1 MYNTILFDLDG
12 TLTDSEP
19 GIINSIEHALKKYD
33 IEMKNKADLRKFL
46 GPPLKESFKQFC
58 GFSEEKAEQAVEF
71 YREYFREKGIFENNV
86 YQGVVELLEALKAQN
101 KRLIVATSKPE
112 PFTYRI
118 LEHFDL
124 MKYFDFVAGSNM
136 DNTRCKKDEVIA
148 YALNSCGITDLQ
160 SVVMIGDR
168 EHDIIGANKVGIA
181 SIGVL
186 YGYGDLQ
193 ELETADATYIAKDTH
208 EIYEIVTTNIIG
220 E

>member
-19 GIINSIEHALKKYD
+19 GIINSIEYALKKYD
-33 IEMKNKADLRKFL
+33 IKVENESDLRKFL
-46 GPPLKESFKQFC
+46 GPPLKDSFMRFC
-58 GFSEEKAEQAVEF
+58 GFSDEKAEQAVEF
-71 YREYFREKGIFENNV
+71 YREYFRKKGIFENNV
-86 YQGVVELLEALKAQN
+86 YPGVIELLENLKAQN

-112 PFTYRI
+112 PFTFRI

-124 MKYFDFVAGSNM
+124 MKYFDFAAGSNM

-148 YALNSCGITDLQ
+148 YALNSCGITDLR
-160 SVVMIGDR
+160 SAIMIGDR
-168 EHDIIGANKVGIA
+168 EHDIIGASKIGIA

-193 ELETADATYIAKDTH
+193 ELEAAGATYIAKDTH
-208 EIYEIVTTNIIG
+208 DIYDIATKCK
-220 E
+220 

>member
-12 TLTDSEP
+12 TLTDSKP
-19 GIINSIEHALKKYD
+19 GIINSIEYALKKYD
-33 IEMKNKADLRKFL
+33 IEMENKADLRKFL

-71 YREYFREKGIFENNV
+71 YREYFRERGIFENNV
-86 YQGVVELLEALKAQN
+86 YQGIVELLEALKAQN
-101 KRLIVATSKPE
+101 KKLIVATSKPE

-124 MKYFDFVAGSNM
+124 LKYFDFVAGSNM

-148 YALNSCGITDLQ
+148 HALNSCGITDLQ

-193 ELETADATYIAKDTH
+193 ELEAAGASYIAKNTS
-208 EIYEIVTTNIIG
+208 EIYEIVTS

>member
-19 GIINSIEHALKKYD
+19 GIINSIEYALKKYD
-33 IEMKNKADLRKFL
+33 FKIENKADLRKFL
-46 GPPLKESFKQFC
+46 GPPLKDSFMQFC
-58 GFSEEKAEQAVEF
+58 GFSAEKAEQAVEY
-71 YREYFREKGIFENNV
+71 YREYFRERGIFENNV
-86 YQGVVELLEALKAQN
+86 YHGIEELLKNLKAQN

-112 PFTYRI
+112 PFTFRI

-124 MKYFDFVAGSNM
+124 LKYFDFVAGSNM

-148 YALNSCGITDLQ
+148 YALNSCGIADLQ
-160 SVVMIGDR
+160 SAIMIGDR
-168 EHDIIGANKVGIA
+168 EHDIIGASKVGIA

-193 ELETADATYIAKDTH
+193 ELESSGATYIAKDTH
-208 EIYEIVTTNIIG
+208 DIYDIVTKCK
-220 E
+220 

>member
-19 GIINSIEHALKKYD
+19 GIINSIEYALKKYG
-33 IEMKNKADLRKFL
+33 IEMENKADLRKFL

-86 YQGVVELLEALKAQN
+86 YQGVVELLEVLKAQN

-118 LEHFDL
+118 LEYFDL
-124 MKYFDFVAGSNM
+124 LKYFDFVAGSNM

-193 ELETADATYIAKDTH
+193 ELETAGATYIAKDTN
-208 EIYEIVTTNIIG
+208 EIFEIVTS
-220 E
+220 

>member
-1 MYNTILFDLDG
+1 MYNTVLFDLDG

-19 GIINSIEHALKKYD
+19 GIINSIKYALKKYGIK
-33 IEMKNKADLRKFL
+33 IENKADLRKFL
-46 GPPLKESFKQFC
+46 GPPLVESFKQFC

-86 YQGVVELLEALKAQN
+86 YQGVVELLESLKAQN
-101 KRLIVATSKPE
+101 KKLIVATSKPE

-124 MKYFDFVAGSNM
+124 LKYFDFVAGSNM

-148 YALNSCGITDLQ
+148 YALNSCSITDLQ

-193 ELETADATYIAKDTH
+193 ELKAAGATYIANNTQ
-208 EIYEIVTTNIIG
+208 EIYKIVTSNK
-220 E
+220 

>member
-1 MYNTILFDLDG
+1 MYNTVLFDLDG

-19 GIINSIEHALKKYD
+19 GIINSIEYALKKYD
-33 IEMKNKADLRKFL
+33 IKIENEADLRKFL
-46 GPPLKESFKQFC
+46 GPPLKESFKLIC

-71 YREYFREKGIFENNV
+71 YREYFKEKGIFENNV
-86 YQGVVELLEALKAQN
+86 YQGVVELLESLKAKN

-124 MKYFDFVAGSNM
+124 LKYFDFAAGSNL
-136 DNTRCKKDEVIA
+136 DNTRCKKDEVIS
-148 YALNSCGITDLQ
+148 YALNSCGITDLK
-160 SVVMIGDR
+160 SAIMIGDR

-193 ELETADATYIAKDTH
+193 ELETAGATYIAKDTDD
-208 EIYEIVTTNIIG
+208 IYKIVMDNK
-220 E
+220 

>member
-19 GIINSIEHALKKYD
+19 GIINSIEYALKKYG
-33 IEMKNKADLRKFL
+33 IEMENKADLRKFL
-46 GPPLKESFKQFC
+46 GPPLKASFKQFC
-58 GFSEEKAEQAVEF
+58 GFSEDKAEQAVEF

-86 YQGVVELLEALKAQN
+86 YQGVVDLLEALKAQN
-101 KRLIVATSKPE
+101 KRLVVATSKPE
-112 PFTYRI
+112 PFTYKI

-124 MKYFDFVAGSNM
+124 LKYFDFVAGSNM

-148 YALNSCGITDLQ
+148 YALNSCGIIDLQ

-193 ELETADATYIAKDTH
+193 ELETADATYIAKNTR

>member
-19 GIINSIEHALKKYD
+19 GIINSIEYALKKYG
-33 IEMKNKADLRKFL
+33 IEMENKADLRKFL

-58 GFSEEKAEQAVEF
+58 SFSEEKAEQAVEF

-86 YQGVVELLEALKAQN
+86 YQGVVELLEMLKAEN
-101 KRLIVATSKPE
+101 KRLVVATSKPE

-124 MKYFDFVAGSNM
+124 LKYFDFVAGSNM

-186 YGYGDLQ
+186 YGYGDLK
-193 ELETADATYIAKDTH
+193 ELETAGATYIAKNTS
-208 EIYEIVTTNIIG
+208 EIYEIVTSI
-220 E
+220 

>member
-1 MYNTILFDLDG
+1 MYSTILFDLDG
-12 TLTDSEP
+12 TLTDSEQ
-19 GIINSIEHALKKYD
+19 GIINSIEYALKKYD
-33 IEMKNKADLRKFL
+33 VKVENESDLRKFL

-86 YQGVVELLEALKAQN
+86 YNGVIELLENLKAEN
-101 KRLIVATSKPE
+101 KKLIVATSKPE

-124 MKYFDFVAGSNM
+124 LKYFDFVAGSNM
-136 DNTRCKKDEVIA
+136 DNTRSKKDEVIS

-160 SVVMIGDR
+160 SAIMVGDR

-193 ELETADATYIAKDTH
+193 ELETAGATYIAKDPC
-208 EIYEIVTTNIIG
+208 EIFEIVTNG

>member
-1 MYNTILFDLDG
+1 MYNIILFDLDG

-19 GIINSIEHALKKYD
+19 GIINSIEYALKKYD
-33 IEMKNKADLRKFL
+33 IEIENKADLRKFL
-46 GPPLKESFKQFC
+46 GPPLVESFKQYC
-58 GFSEEKAEQAVEF
+58 DFSENKAEQAVEF

-124 MKYFDFVAGSNM
+124 LKYFDFVAGSNM
-136 DNTRCKKDEVIA
+136 DNTRCKKDEVIG

-160 SVVMIGDR
+160 SAVMIGDR

-193 ELETADATYIAKDTH
+193 ELEAAGATHIAKDTH
-208 EIYEIVTTNIIG
+208 QIYKIVTSNK
-220 E
+220 

>member
-19 GIINSIEHALKKYD
+19 GIINSIEYALKKYD
-33 IEMKNKADLRKFL
+33 VEMENKADLRKFL
-46 GPPLKESFKQFC
+46 GPPLKASFKQFC

-71 YREYFREKGIFENNV
+71 YREYFRARGIFENTV
-86 YQGVVELLEALKAQN
+86 YEGIVELLEALKAQN
-101 KRLIVATSKPE
+101 KKLIVATSKPE

-124 MKYFDFVAGSNM
+124 LKYFDFVAGSNM

-168 EHDIIGANKVGIA
+168 EHDVIGANKVGIA

-193 ELETADATYIAKDTH
+193 ELETAGATYIAKNTS
-208 EIYEIVTTNIIG
+208 EIYEIVTSV
-220 E
+220 

>member
-19 GIINSIEHALKKYD
+19 GIINSIEYALKKYG
-33 IEMKNKADLRKFL
+33 IEMENKADLRKFL

-86 YQGVVELLEALKAQN
+86 YQGVVELLEMLKAQN
-101 KRLIVATSKPE
+101 KRLVVATSKPE

-124 MKYFDFVAGSNM
+124 LKYFDFVAGSNM
-136 DNTRCKKDEVIA
+136 DNSRCKKDEVIA

-160 SVVMIGDR
+160 SVIMIGDR

-193 ELETADATYIAKDTH
+193 ELETAGATYIAKDTH
-208 EIYEIVTTNIIG
+208 EIYEIVTSI
-220 E
+220 

>member
-19 GIINSIEHALKKYD
+19 GIINSIEYALKKYD
-33 IEMKNKADLRKFL
+33 IEIENKADLRKFL
-46 GPPLKESFKQFC
+46 GPPLVESFKQYC
-58 GFSEEKAEQAVEF
+58 GFSENKAEQAVEF

-86 YQGVVELLEALKAQN
+86 YQGVVQLLEALKAQN

-124 MKYFDFVAGSNM
+124 LKYFDFVAGSNM
-136 DNTRCKKDEVIA
+136 DNTRSKKDEVIA

-160 SVVMIGDR
+160 SAVMIGDR

-193 ELETADATYIAKDTH
+193 ELEVAGATHIAKDTRD
-208 EIYEIVTTNIIG
+208 IYEIVTSNK
-220 E
+220 

>member
-19 GIINSIEHALKKYD
+19 GIINSIEYALKKYG
-33 IEMKNKADLRKFL
+33 IEMENKADLRKFL

-124 MKYFDFVAGSNM
+124 LKYFDFVAGSNM

-160 SVVMIGDR
+160 SVIMIGDR

-193 ELETADATYIAKDTH
+193 ELETAGATYIAKNTR
-208 EIYEIVTTNIIG
+208 EIYEIVTSI
-220 E
+220 

>member
-19 GIINSIEHALKKYD
+19 GIINSIEYALKKYG
-33 IEMKNKADLRKFL
+33 IEMENKADLRKFL

-86 YQGVVELLEALKAQN
+86 YQGVAELLEALKAQN

-124 MKYFDFVAGSNM
+124 LKYFDFVAGSNM
-136 DNTRCKKDEVIA
+136 DNTRSKKDEVIA
-148 YALNSCGITDLQ
+148 YALNSCGIIDLQ

-193 ELETADATYIAKDTH
+193 ELETAGATYIAKDTH
-208 EIYEIVTTNIIG
+208 EIYEIVTSI
-220 E
+220 

>member
-19 GIINSIEHALKKYD
+19 GIINSIEYALKKYEII
-33 IEMKNKADLRKFL
+33 IENKADLRKFL
-46 GPPLKESFKQFC
+46 GPPLVESFKQFC

-86 YQGVVELLEALKAQN
+86 YNGVVELLENLKAKN
-101 KRLIVATSKPE
+101 KKLIVATSKPE
-112 PFTYRI
+112 SFTYRI

-124 MKYFDFVAGSNM
+124 LKYFDFVAGSNM
-136 DNTRCKKDEVIA
+136 DNTRSKKDEVIS
-148 YALNSCGITDLQ
+148 YALNSCGITDLH

-168 EHDIIGANKVGIA
+168 EHDIIGASKIGIA

-186 YGYGDLQ
+186 YGYGDLK
-193 ELETADATYIAKDTH
+193 ELETAGATYIAKDPR
-208 EIYEIVTTNIIG
+208 EIYEIVTSL
-220 E
+220 

>member
-19 GIINSIEHALKKYD
+19 GIINAIEYALKKYG
-33 IEMKNKADLRKFL
+33 IEMENKADLRKFL
-46 GPPLKESFKQFC
+46 GPPLKESFMQFC

-112 PFTYRI
+112 PFTFRI

-124 MKYFDFVAGSNM
+124 LKYFDFVAGSNM

-193 ELETADATYIAKDTH
+193 ELETADATYIAKNTR
-208 EIYEIVTTNIIG
+208 EIYEIVTSL
-220 E
+220 

>member
-1 MYNTILFDLDG
+1 MYSTILFDLDG

-19 GIINSIEHALKKYD
+19 GIINSIEYALKKYD
-33 IEMKNKADLRKFL
+33 IKIENKADLRKFL

-58 GFSEEKAEQAVEF
+58 GFSEEMAEQAVEF

-86 YQGVVELLEALKAQN
+86 YQGVVELLETLKAQN
-101 KRLIVATSKPE
+101 KKLIVATSKPE

-124 MKYFDFVAGSNM
+124 LKYFDFVAGSNM
-136 DNTRCKKDEVIA
+136 DNTRCKKDEVIS
-148 YALNSCGITDLQ
+148 YALNSCGITDLK
-160 SVVMIGDR
+160 SVIMIGDR

-193 ELETADATYIAKDTH
+193 ELENAGATYIANDTRK
-208 EIYEIVTTNIIG
+208 IYEIVMSNK
-220 E
+220 

>member
-19 GIINSIEHALKKYD
+19 GIINSIEYALKKYD
-33 IEMKNKADLRKFL
+33 INIENKTGLRKFL

-86 YQGVVELLEALKAQN
+86 YQGIIELLESLKAQN

-124 MKYFDFVAGSNM
+124 LKYFDFVAGSNL
-136 DNTRCKKDEVIA
+136 DNTRCKKDEVIS

-186 YGYGDLQ
+186 YGYGDLP
-193 ELETADATYIAKDTH
+193 ELESAGATYIANNTR
-208 EIYEIVTTNIIG
+208 EIYEIVTNG
-220 E
+220 R

>member
-19 GIINSIEHALKKYD
+19 GIINSIEYALKKYG
-33 IEMKNKADLRKFL
+33 IEMENKADLRKFL
-46 GPPLKESFKQFC
+46 GPPLKASFKQFC

-71 YREYFREKGIFENNV
+71 YREYFRERGIFENNV

-101 KRLIVATSKPE
+101 KRLVVATSKPE

-124 MKYFDFVAGSNM
+124 LKYFDFVAGSNM

-193 ELETADATYIAKDTH
+193 ELETAGATYIAKDTN
-208 EIYEIVTTNIIG
+208 EIYEIVTIKR
-220 E
+220 EV

>member
-19 GIINSIEHALKKYD
+19 GIINSIEYALKKYD
-33 IEMKNKADLRKFL
+33 IEIEKKADLRKFL

-58 GFSEEKAEQAVEF
+58 AFSEEKAEQAVEF

-101 KRLIVATSKPE
+101 KKLIVATSKPE

-124 MKYFDFVAGSNM
+124 LKYFDFVAGSNM

-193 ELETADATYIAKDTH
+193 ELETAGATYIAKDTN
-208 EIYEIVTTNIIG
+208 EIYEIVTSNK
-220 E
+220 

>member
-1 MYNTILFDLDG
+1 MYDTILFDLDG

-19 GIINSIEHALKKYD
+19 GIINSIEYSLKKYGF
-33 IEMKNKADLRKFL
+33 IMENKADLRKFL
-46 GPPLKESFKQFC
+46 GPPLVESFKHFC
-58 GFSEEKAEQAVEF
+58 GFSAEKAEQAVEF

-86 YQGVVELLEALKAQN
+86 YQGVVELLENLKSQN

-124 MKYFDFVAGSNM
+124 LKYFDFVAGSNM
-136 DNTRCKKDEVIA
+136 DNTRCKKDEVIS
-148 YALNSCGITDLQ
+148 YALKSCGITDLQ

-193 ELETADATYIAKDTH
+193 ELETAGATYIAKDPR
-208 EIYEIVTTNIIG
+208 EILEIVTNG